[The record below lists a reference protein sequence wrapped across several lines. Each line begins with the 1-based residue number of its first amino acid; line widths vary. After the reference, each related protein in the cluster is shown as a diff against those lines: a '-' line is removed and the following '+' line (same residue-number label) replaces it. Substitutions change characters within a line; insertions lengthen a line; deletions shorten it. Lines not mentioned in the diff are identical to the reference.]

1 MPDRRAAAG
10 ADDAHLVEH
19 RLDSEVR
26 LSGGFLTVLRD
37 RVRVPVGGT
46 ATREYIRHPG
56 AVAVVPILDDGRL
69 VMVRQ
74 YRHPVG
80 RVLREWPA
88 GKLDGGEP
96 VLGCAVRELREETGY
111 RAREWARAGVFHN
124 ACAYSDEGIE
134 IWFARGLVEGAA
146 SLDPGEFV
154 EVRVLDADA
163 LQALVQSGEVTDMK
177 TVLGLLWLQRW
188 RCGGWSLDWQPAP

>member
-1 MPDRRAAAG
+1 MPGGAAEPG
-10 ADDAHLVEH
+10 TGDAHLVEH
-19 RLDSEVR
+19 RIDSEVR

-37 RVRVPVGGT
+37 RVRLPDGAT

-69 VMVRQ
+69 VLVRQ

-80 RVLREWPA
+80 RVLLEWPA

-96 VLGCAVRELREETGY
+96 VLACAVRELREETGY

-146 SLDPGEFV
+146 SLDAG
-154 EVRVLDADA
+154 A
-163 LQALVQSGEVTDMK
+163 LQALVLSGEVTDMK

-188 RCGGWSLDWQPAP
+188 RCGGWSADWQPAP